1 MKAKFYN
8 MIRDDRHV
16 FKLKASDQTNTDPVD
31 IEVITPA
38 ENITRPQIRVQTGR
52 IGKSTNYVWIS
63 ELKRFYYIRTWT
75 MNNGYITMSLEV
87 DVLMS
92 FRRELVASE
101 VMVARVDNWIDQATG
116 TWHWPS
122 APKGNYY
129 LHDDKMK
136 FNSYRN
142 VRTLEFKD
150 GFNKTTQSFF
160 LAIAGDVNNSNE

>member
-1 MKAKFYN
+1 MTAKFYN

-92 FRRELVASE
+92 FRRELVAST
-101 VMVARVDNWIDQATG
+101 VMAARVDNWIDQIGRA
-116 TWHWPS
+116 H
-122 APKGNYY
+122 
-129 LHDDKMK
+129 
-136 FNSYRN
+136 
-142 VRTLEFKD
+142 V
-150 GFNKTTQSFF
+150 
-160 LAIAGDVNNSNE
+160 